1 MQCKRRNGVAN
12 TLARVW
18 RAPGRLAMRA
28 VMVMAMAGL
37 SSFAGLGIAAWQDRH
52 QADRRADVRVG
63 ERVDQAGLLAGPKVA
78 AAERRASLV
87 RIGAD
92 GMLAALDD
100 REEIVAVDLLELSA
114 AERDPIDRL
123 VRLRVTEILSG
134 GLAKIPILLELQEAI
149 ASGEDARVDE
159 VLTRYG
165 ATRPTWANPTPLD
178 VIIEGALPEH
188 ARGMY
193 RAIVEEYRAAWMSE
207 QRGVEAEL
215 ARGLPGPGAKPDPM
229 TTRVD
234 ADAESD
240 AALLAKLE
248 REKKLA
254 DIRRPTDAALAQAR
268 ERFERVSRRLE
279 LTPEQEGKI
288 QTALQEYA
296 TGTNF
301 KPKPRDGLKL
311 LGDLFGVLTWKQRA
325 EMMRYLREENPRPRW
340 RPLRDSP
347 QGTVMAAG
355 VPVMLIVARRR
366 RR

>member
-1 MQCKRRNGVAN
+1 
-12 TLARVW
+12 
-18 RAPGRLAMRA
+18 MRA
-28 VMVMAMAGL
+28 AIVVAMVGL
-37 SSFAGLGIAAWQDRH
+37 SGFAGLGIAAWQDPCQAQQQAQQ
-52 QADRRADVRVG
+52 QADP
-63 ERVDQAGLLAGPKVA
+63 AGLLAGPKVA

-87 RIGAD
+87 RLGAD

-100 REEIVAVDLLELSA
+100 REEIVAVDLLQLTAS
-114 AERDPIDRL
+114 ERDPIDRL

-178 VIIEGALPEH
+178 EIIESALPEH
-188 ARGMY
+188 ARGSY
-193 RAIVEEYRAAWMSE
+193 RAIVDEYRAAWMSE
-207 QRGVEAEL
+207 QGGTEPEMGRG
-215 ARGLPGPGAKPDPM
+215 RGLPGPARASSSM
-229 TTRVD
+229 TASTD
-234 ADAESD
+234 APSD
-240 AALLAKLE
+240 AALLANLE
-248 REKKLA
+248 REKKIA

-268 ERFERVSRRLE
+268 ERFEKISRRLD
-279 LTPEQEGKI
+279 LSPEQEGKI

-325 EMMRYLREENPRPRW
+325 EMMRYLREENPKPRW

-347 QGTVMAAG
+347 QGTLMAAG
-355 VPVMLIVARRR
+355 LPVMLVVGRRKR
-366 RR
+366 K